1 MSNRETDTRV
11 IRKSYRAPGVYYETL
26 AIREASAEFC
36 TGVPVFVGFAQ
47 FLSDKKDAFGIRH
60 LTRWQQFGQIYETLP
75 HHYLGYAVRG
85 FFENGGKH
93 CVVVPLQSDL
103 GNPIAMSEALIH
115 VFKSGGVLEDNNF
128 GDIDIDLVCVPDAMV
143 EAIKKIGRSAILDI
157 QSAVLGHCHR
167 MGDRFAILDG
177 FEFDADNAAEADRP
191 IDRIESIRSHWQA
204 LPPEH
209 GALYYPWISVEFR
222 PEPASVGSRLTTM
235 PCARHKRNTTSNRSM
250 TDTYATHEPCRPL
263 YIPPCGHVAGI
274 YSRTDSQVGV
284 HKAPANQILEDVLGL
299 EIDFRENEQAELNDS
314 GINCLRSFPGRGICV
329 WGART
334 LSGQPHWA
342 YVNVRRLFLTL
353 ARWLKMNMSDLV
365 YEINDQHL
373 WERVRERL
381 IDYCQNLFE
390 RGALVGNSPGEAF
403 FVKCDTETNPP
414 ESRELGYVVADV
426 GLAPVIPA
434 EFIMVRITQRA
445 GTIAVTGLE
454 V

>member
-1 MSNRETDTRV
+1 V
-11 IRKSYRAPGVYYETL
+11 PAG
-26 AIREASAEFC
+26 FC

-47 FLSDKKDAFGIRH
+47 FLSDKKDAFGIRY
-60 LTRWQQFGQIYETLP
+60 LTRWQQFGQTYETLP

-115 VFKSGGVLEDNNF
+115 VFESGGVLEDNNF
-128 GDIDIDLVCVPDAMV
+128 GDIDIDLVCVPDAAV
-143 EAIKKIGRSAILDI
+143 EAIKKTGRSAILEI
-157 QSAVLGHCHR
+157 QSAVLEHCHR

-177 FEFDADNAAEADRP
+177 FGFNTDNAAEPDRPADR
-191 IDRIESIRSHWQA
+191 IDSIRSHWQA

-209 GALYYPWISVEFR
+209 GALYYPWVSVEQFR
-222 PEPASVGSRLTTM
+222 PGSVYVDPHPTKM
-235 PCARHKRNTTSNRSM
+235 PCAQYKTNDIRVRST
-250 TDTYATHEPCRPL
+250 TDTYQKPVSCRPL
-263 YIPPCGHVAGI
+263 YIPPCGHIAGI
-274 YSRTDSQVGV
+274 YARTDSQVGV
-284 HKAPANQILEDVLGL
+284 YKAPANQILEDVLGL

-314 GINCLRSFPGRGICV
+314 GINCLRSFPGRGIRV

-353 ARWLKMNMSDLV
+353 TRWLKMNMSDLV
-365 YEINDQHL
+365 YETNNQRL

-390 RGALVGNSPGEAF
+390 QGALMGNSPAEAF
-403 FVKCDTETNPP
+403 FVKCDAETNPP
-414 ESRELGYVVADV
+414 EGRETGRVIADV

-445 GTIAVTGLE
+445 GTIAVSGLE
-454 V
+454 I